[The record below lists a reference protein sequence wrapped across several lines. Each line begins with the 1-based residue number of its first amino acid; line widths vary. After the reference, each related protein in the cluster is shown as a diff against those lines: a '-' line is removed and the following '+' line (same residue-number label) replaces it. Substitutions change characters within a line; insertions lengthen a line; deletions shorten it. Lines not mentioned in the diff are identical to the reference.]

1 MKLATIQTPQGP
13 RAALLHGD
21 SYVDLHATDAALP
34 ASLRELLAEGRAALI
49 AADQALRNEKAHRY
63 PTASTRLLP
72 PIPDPPKIVCLGL
85 NYRDHAAESGAPI
98 PKEPVLFSKYAT
110 ALIGDG
116 DAIVL
121 PTVSQEVDYEAEL
134 VIVIGKEGKN
144 LKADRAMEH
153 VAGYTIG
160 HDVSAR
166 DWQLK
171 KDQKQWMVGK
181 TFDTFAPTGPHLVT
195 ADEVP
200 DPHNLAIRLRLNGQ
214 TMQDSNTKQMI
225 FPVSQV
231 LAYLSQVFT
240 LQPGDLIFTG
250 TPPGVGFARK
260 PPVFLKGGD
269 VVEVEIETLGVLRN
283 PVVQATV

>member
-1 MKLATIQTPQGP
+1 MQLATIQTPEGP
-13 RAALLHGD
+13 RAVLLRGD
-21 SYVDLHATDAALP
+21 AYVDLNATDPALP
-34 ASLRELLAEGRAALI
+34 ARVRELLAKGQDALRAAEQAGRSDRAKVYPM
-49 AADQALRNEKAHRY
+49 AAVK
-63 PTASTRLLP
+63 LLP

-110 ALIGDG
+110 ALIAHG

-121 PTVSQEVDYEAEL
+121 PPVSQEVDYEAEL
-134 VIVIGKEGKN
+134 VIVIGKGGRN
-144 LKADRAMEH
+144 LSADRAMEH

-181 TFDTFAPTGPHLVT
+181 TFDTFAPTGPTLVT

-200 DPHNLAIRLRLNGQ
+200 DPHHLAIRLRLNGQ

-225 FPVSQV
+225 FSVGQV

-260 PPVFLKGGD
+260 PPVFLKAGD
-269 VVEVEIETLGVLRN
+269 VVEVEIERLGVLRN
-283 PVVQATV
+283 PVVRG